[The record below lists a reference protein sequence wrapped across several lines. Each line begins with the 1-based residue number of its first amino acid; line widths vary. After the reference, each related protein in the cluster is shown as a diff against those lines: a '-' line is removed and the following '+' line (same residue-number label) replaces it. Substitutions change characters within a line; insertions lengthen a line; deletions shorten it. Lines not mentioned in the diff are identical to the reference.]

1 MKMDIHIKTKR
12 IIMQVIT
19 FLSSQELLSIF
30 LLFCSGLQLSPL
42 LVLSRLNRQQLSAE
56 NL

>member
-19 FLSSQELLSIF
+19 FPSSQEHLSMF
-30 LLFCSGLQLSPL
+30 LLFCYGLRLSPL